1 MDIVRFEIDEDAC
14 TRCGTC
20 VDACFVDVLRWD
32 DKQDKPVAAYPE
44 DCTWC
49 FACEMACPVQCIK
62 VVPTGPRQIPAP
74 Y

>member
-1 MDIVRFEIDEDAC
+1 VDIVRFEIDEDVC
-14 TRCGTC
+14 TGCKMC
-20 VDACFVDVLRWD
+20 VNACFVDVLRWD
-32 DKQDKPVAAYPE
+32 DNQDKPIVAYPE

-62 VVPTGPRQIPAP
+62 VVPTAPRRVPAP